1 MNPLLKTVLELHGLT
16 LLPDV
21 IVIADTS
28 GSMDEDTMNRLLQ
41 HIQGIAGI
49 LDIPLLVLYVDY
61 KYQGCQLIETGK
73 PIELFPAG
81 GGGTDYR
88 AGFGY
93 IDEQDFQ
100 PDLVLYLTDGLC
112 PFFPEEPKYQVIWIQ
127 FGDEYFEPPFG
138 TKFQMS
144 NN

>member
-1 MNPLLKTVLELHGLT
+1 MNPLLKTVLELYGLT
-16 LLPDV
+16 QRSDV

-28 GSMDEDTMNRLLQ
+28 GSMDEDTMNHLLQ
-41 HIQGIAGI
+41 QIQAIAGI
-49 LDIPLLVLYVDY
+49 LNIPLLVLYVDY
-61 KYQGCQLIETGK
+61 KYQGCQFIETGEQV
-73 PIELFPAG
+73 ELFPAG

-93 IDEQDFQ
+93 IEEHDFQ

-112 PFFPEEPKYQVIWIQ
+112 PFFPEEPKYQVIWAQ

-138 TKFQMS
+138 TKIRLS